1 MNAKSDFETVSP
13 EVRAQELVSYLEQ
26 KLSLP
31 TDISDSHR
39 PQTFQNE
46 IEEIFTTAEK
56 TLKEIKGQNE

>member
-1 MNAKSDFETVSP
+1 MSTKSNSETVSP

-31 TDISDSHR
+31 TELSDIHH
-39 PQTFQNE
+39 PQSFKSE

-56 TLKEIKGQNE
+56 ALREIKGQND